1 MKSCSSKSFVS
12 HRLIILSVLLILSAS
27 LIPLRS
33 YAQKIYQCK
42 DENGR
47 TLTSDRPIPE
57 CDKVPMKELG
67 RDGLYRRE
75 IAAPLTAEQIRQRDE
90 AAEQRK
96 QEQAIK
102 KEQARRDAALLEVYR
117 NEQDIE
123 QARQRKLK
131 QLDTDLALS
140 KGRANQNT
148 RELQMLQ
155 KEVAGYGTRPAPL
168 DIQRRITEI
177 QSAIKAEATLQTELQ
192 GHIAKTNSKFDQ
204 DLQRFREITSS
215 QLPK

>member
-75 IAAPLTAEQIRQRDE
+75 IAAPLT
-90 AAEQRK
+90 
-96 QEQAIK
+96 
-102 KEQARRDAALLEVYR
+102 ARRDAALLEVYR